1 MTTTYDPE
9 LIDRLVPILRRDARP
24 APLCP
29 DCACSSCADCH
40 CSMDHAQR
48 DRARDAADQLEAA
61 RREVDAGN
69 DKLRR
74 LYNAMCGAMA
84 NWERPDPGDRNLSDA
99 EWERVGKAQ
108 EAAWH
113 EMKAVFDASPGVL
126 YVDAY
131 RAAKGKP

>member
-1 MTTTYDPE
+1 MSDVKYDPE
-9 LIDRLVPILRRDARP
+9 LCERL
-24 APLCP
+24 LC
-29 DCACSSCADCH
+29 DVAIVRQD
-40 CSMDHAQR
+40 MYAQGVEEDQR
-48 DRARDAADQLEAA
+48 LISDLADQLEAA
-61 RREVDAGN
+61 RREVDSGN

-74 LYNAMCGAMA
+74 LYNAMCAAMA

-126 YVDAY
+126 YVDTY
-131 RAAKGKP
+131 RAAKSKAGT